1 MRLYESVSILRTSL
15 TDEETEK
22 VVQRMKELLE
32 RNGATVRK
40 VESLGKRKLAYEIEH
55 ERKGT
60 YLCIQFE
67 GPGTAVE
74 ELERFQRLEDA
85 VLKFMTVRLLKD
97 YSPAPE
103 TREVGQE
110 HVGVQ

>member
-15 TDEETEK
+15 TDEEVEK
-22 VVQRMKELLE
+22 VIERMKELLE

-40 VESLGKRKLAYEIEH
+40 VENLGKRKLAYEIEH

-60 YLCIQFE
+60 YICLQFE
-67 GPGTAVE
+67 GPGTVVE

-85 VLKFMTVRLLKD
+85 VLKFLTIRLRED
-97 YSPAPE
+97 SSSTPE